1 MDNNRFLNEPQS
13 GPEQSAALLCLDRKT
28 YKVVLQ
34 RCFPLWFSSSRPKRG
49 KRDSSSPAGA
59 VGTRGAAGGG
69 CWDVGPCAVQPN
81 VGAALRHTDL
91 TERFGPPRGKRER
104 GKEERKRGGRG
115 RGGRKMSY
123 TCNLITAAS
132 YVCEITMRLYN

>member
-1 MDNNRFLNEPQS
+1 MFSPLVFLLPPQEREK
-13 GPEQSAALLCLDRKT
+13 GLLL
-28 YKVVLQ
+28 
-34 RCFPLWFSSSRPKRG
+34 S
-49 KRDSSSPAGA
+49 
-59 VGTRGAAGGG
+59 TRGCGNPGGSGGG

-91 TERFGPPRGKRER
+91 MESFGPPRGKRER